1 MYRIEVIAPST
12 KSITQPQPLWMRNKN
27 GTVYFSEYAHGWYW
41 TPEAHM
47 ATELGGTVTHESW
60 IWHQECDHTPFAFV
74 EPLYNKRA
82 ALKKAGDGAHV
93 GLKLGL
99 NSLYGK
105 LAQQIGWD
113 PGPPLRLPPYHSLE
127 WAGFITSHCRSEVYR
142 AALLAPDDIIAFET
156 DAVFSRAPLPLPLGE
171 RLGEWDATEYDN
183 LTYLKSGMYYGSHNG
198 REIEKSRGINKGTLT
213 RAQVITALAAES
225 AGNTRILEAE
235 QTRFIGLGAAMNTD
249 MDKWRRWITSPR
261 NISVALNGKRI
272 DLIDTP
278 DYAPKGDG
286 WTETQEG
293 FHDTEFSHPY
303 DVAWIESTLVSPE
316 GLDLEEVR
324 LEQAHQA
331 GLLGY
336 FGEEI

>member
-1 MYRIEVIAPST
+1 
-12 KSITQPQPLWMRNKN
+12 
-27 GTVYFSEYAHGWYW
+27 
-41 TPEAHM
+41 
-47 ATELGGTVTHESW
+47 
-60 IWHQECDHTPFAFV
+60 
-74 EPLYNKRA
+74 
-82 ALKKAGDGAHV
+82 
-93 GLKLGL
+93 
-99 NSLYGK
+99 
-105 LAQQIGWD
+105 
-113 PGPPLRLPPYHSLE
+113 
-127 WAGFITSHCRSEVYR
+127 
-142 AALLAPDDIIAFET
+142 LLAPDDVIAFET
-156 DAVFSRAPLPLPLGE
+156 DAVFSRVPLPVSIGE
-171 RLGEWDATEYDN
+171 RLGEWDATIYDS
-183 LTYLKSGMYYGSHNG
+183 LTYLKSGMYFATKDGK
-198 REIEKSRGINKGTLT
+198 EIEKSRGINKGTLT
-213 RAQVITALAAES
+213 RDRVVTALADEQR
-225 AGNTRILEAE
+225 GNAPILSAE

-249 MDKWRRWITSPR
+249 MAKWRRWYTSPR

-336 FGEEI
+336 FGEEM